1 MEAKIGKIS
10 EISTLCDEKSRLC
23 SILYRLYR
31 RFGLGRILYDCGMEK
46 CQGVPVKA
54 LLLCLLVIRF
64 CGGSVR
70 SASQCGYWGLL
81 ACRGKDSLYRL
92 LNRSGMDWRRLLHA
106 CFLAFRK
113 ICLNESMHTPTHSSA
128 PACLVFDD
136 TLLAKTG
143 KFIEG
148 VSKVFDHVENR
159 VRLGYKLLGMLYFDG
174 VSSVMVD
181 FSLHRELGK
190 GKRGGLSPKEWR
202 RQYRPKR
209 KVGSADW
216 KRKRELDMGKMNK
229 VFEMLKLARR
239 MRLPFKYVLTDSW
252 FTNSKLLAW
261 VMKLWHGEVHV
272 IGLCKMNSTQYE
284 VGGKLMK
291 LPQIKALKGHCSRH
305 YCRALKSSYIT
316 ANAKWGGIPVKL
328 FFIHYERQGRWT
340 LLLTTDT
347 KLTFKRAFDIYGIRW
362 NIEVVWKDCKQYL
375 ELGSYQ
381 GRNLNGQIADCTMAF
396 IAHAMLTLEKRFTE
410 YESMGELY
418 REVEAQV
425 RMLTLWERI
434 LPLLYKLMAVTAGR
448 ETENG
453 DGSPKKLPAER
464 ELLTFFQYADS
475 QHRKSGNEDVDA
487 S

>member
-31 RFGLGRILYDCGMEK
+31 RFDLGRILYDCGMEK

-209 KVGSADW
+209 KVGSADR

-239 MRLPFKYVLTDSW
+239 MKLPFKYVLMDSW
-252 FTNSKLLAW
+252 FTNSKLLTW

-396 IAHAMLTLEKRFTE
+396 IAHAILTLEKRFTE

-448 ETENG
+448 ETGNG